1 VEAGQKSL
9 RLQSGDTKQSP
20 DFSKL
25 TSDALA
31 RELDKAPVR
40 MVRLGLHV
48 SSFEAPRRVERP
60 VAPQRA
66 VAPPSEMPTSPMQ
79 APRFSKDSFT
89 SAPAPTPSAVRRS
102 ALQRGMTGGMVRE
115 LQRHLVAE
123 GLLRSSD
130 VATGP
135 GVFGPRTEAAVRR
148 FQEREGLPVSGMVGP
163 QTWSAL
169 LGDGFKP
176 ARPEV
181 TVTEVPQTLDL
192 SVTRPLESVGV
203 SISSS
208 PSVRARSND

>member
-1 VEAGQKSL
+1 M
-9 RLQSGDTKQSP
+9 
-20 DFSKL
+20 
-25 TSDALA
+25 A
-31 RELDKAPVR
+31 RDLDKAPVH

-48 SSFEAPRRVERP
+48 SSFESARKAQLPKPVSVPKPFASSSEAP
-60 VAPQRA
+60 
-66 VAPPSEMPTSPMQ
+66 TGPMTARQ
-79 APRFSKDSFT
+79 IADSFQ
-89 SAPAPTPSAVRRS
+89 APAPTPSTVRRS

-135 GVFGPRTEAAVRR
+135 GVFGPRTEAAVRK
-148 FQEREGLPVSGMVGP
+148 FQGREGLPVSGMVGP

-176 ARPEV
+176 AAAEA
-181 TVTEVPQTLDL
+181 TSTDFPQSLDQ

-208 PSVRARSND
+208 RSLGARSND